1 MSQSLKI
8 ACLGFGEAG
17 AAFAQGWR
25 DHAVDIF
32 AFDIK
37 TQSDATRT
45 DMLARY
51 EDLGVTGCDL
61 LEDAVKDCVAIFSF
75 VTADQAHE
83 AAKSVLGKCAP
94 GTLFFDCN
102 SCAPNT
108 KRASAELIDADGGC
122 YVDVAVMAPV
132 HPNLHQTK
140 VHICGPFSDAANELM
155 QQLDMNV
162 TVMDGEVGHASST
175 KMVRSIIMKGFEATV
190 VECVLAGRMAGV
202 DELVLDSLDKT
213 YPGFNFREKAAYMLE
228 RVMVHGVRRA
238 AELREVAITVDQL
251 GLDNSMS
258 SATVNWQ
265 QLIGEMKLD
274 PNYDLAK
281 DDYKSRADI
290 VLAALGKSP
299 KQ

>member
-1 MSQSLKI
+1 MPTERIGAICGQPHIPS
-8 ACLGFGEAG
+8 ACALEAKRRRG
-17 AAFAQGWR
+17 PGVQNAASDGQGQTESPLDDRWQ
-25 DHAVDIF
+25 H
-32 AFDIK
+32 
-37 TQSDATRT
+37 
-45 DMLARY
+45 
-51 EDLGVTGCDL
+51 
-61 LEDAVKDCVAIFSF
+61 
-75 VTADQAHE
+75 
-83 AAKSVLGKCAP
+83 
-94 GTLFFDCN
+94 
-102 SCAPNT
+102 
-108 KRASAELIDADGGC
+108 RALT
-122 YVDVAVMAPV
+122 
-132 HPNLHQTK
+132 PNLHQTK